1 MTESIATQLKQASKG
16 LLFLSETDAPFEV
29 INWQTQGKLTPAK
42 LLQLTDHPPDTLV
55 EVVSV
60 DQFFAI
66 ATAEEDWH
74 DEEERETVQ
83 RFQKLVSTLKQNLLQ
98 LQVYRVGDRSID
110 VYIVGVTD
118 GGDWAGLATK
128 LVES

>member
-1 MTESIATQLKQASKG
+1 MTDSITTQLSSAAQG

-29 INWQTQGKLTPAK
+29 VHWSAQGKLTPAI
-42 LLQLTDHPPDTLV
+42 LLQLTNHTPDAPI

-83 RFQKLVSTLKQNLLQ
+83 RFQNLVSTLKQNLSQ
-98 LQVYRVGDRSID
+98 LQVYLVGDRSINA
-110 VYIVGVTD
+110 YIVGVTP

-128 LVES
+128 LVET